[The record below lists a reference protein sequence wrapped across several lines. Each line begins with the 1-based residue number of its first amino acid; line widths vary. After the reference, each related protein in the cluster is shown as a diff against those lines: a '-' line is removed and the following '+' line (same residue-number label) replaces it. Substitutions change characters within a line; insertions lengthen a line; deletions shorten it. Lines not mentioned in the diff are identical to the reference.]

1 MSYQIIIGK
10 QDFLESLRGKDASF
24 LLSCSVSNTCE
35 IPNLSQAGIPGKLH
49 LTPTLDAEYLTL
61 KEVRSLDNIATTPKG
76 IPTPALIT
84 RAVHELKPFKAI
96 EILNLGFEIEPQIE
110 HFEIH
115 NFDLK
120 PSGNIVNNASI
131 NAFEVFQKGVA
142 FAQEYQA
149 KGEYTILAETIPT
162 GTTTATATAMAL
174 GYNCENCFSSSYKNV
189 PSSLK
194 QEVLQKALAHIN
206 TSMDVFEKL
215 SAVSDNM
222 IIFNA
227 GFILGLQASK
237 HKLILAGGTQMASVL
252 LVVNSIL
259 QTMGGELDTSKVALC
274 TTKWIAQDNNSDIKA
289 ILEQLDFPINAYS
302 ADFDFS
308 HSKSEVLKL
317 YDQGE
322 AKEGVGAGGALV
334 YGLINGLDKNSVVQK
349 VEQLLGL

>member
-10 QDFLESLRGKDASF
+10 QDFLESLRGKNASF

-84 RAVHELKPFKAI
+84 RAIHELKPFKNI
-96 EILNLGFEIEPQIE
+96 EILNLGFETQPQIE
-110 HFEIH
+110 HFKIH
-115 NFDLK
+115 NFELK
-120 PSGNIVNNASI
+120 PSGNITNNANI
-131 NAFEVFQKGVA
+131 NAFEIFQKGVA
-142 FAQEYQA
+142 FAQEYQPN
-149 KGEYTILAETIPT
+149 GEYTILAETIPT

-174 GYNCENCFSSSYKNV
+174 GYCCENCFSSSYKNV

-194 QEVLQKALAHIN
+194 QEVLDKALSHTN
-206 TSMDVFEKL
+206 PSMDVFEKL
-215 SAVSDNM
+215 SCVSDNM

-227 GFILGLQASK
+227 GFILGLQATE

-259 QTMGGELDTSKVALC
+259 QTMGGELDTSKIALC
-274 TTKWIAQDNNSDIKA
+274 TTKWIAQDSNSDIKA

-302 ADFDFS
+302 AEFDFS
-308 HSKSEVLKL
+308 NSKSEVLKL

-334 YGLINGLDKNSVVQK
+334 YGLINGLEKNLVVQK